1 MHVCVCVLQRLLAE
15 FPEKEAQLPL
25 IEAHGRLAMETSS
38 LEGAAAIQEEL
49 GELEQSWQALR
60 LLEESLLR

>member
-1 MHVCVCVLQRLLAE
+1 MCVLQRLLAE

-25 IEAHGRLAMETSS
+25 VEAHGQLVMEKSS
-38 LEGAAAIQEEL
+38 LEGAAVVQEEL
-49 GELEQSWQALR
+49 GELAESWRALR